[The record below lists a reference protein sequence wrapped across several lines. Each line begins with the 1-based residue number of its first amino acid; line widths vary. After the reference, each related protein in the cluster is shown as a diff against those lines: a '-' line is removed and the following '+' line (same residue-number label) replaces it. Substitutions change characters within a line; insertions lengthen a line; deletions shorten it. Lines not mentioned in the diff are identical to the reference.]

1 MLLTFVLL
9 MTCCFTPL
17 AHRSVQKEMLGIDLS
32 DVEEE
37 EEEDILEEEEEEE
50 DILEEEEEEDSMGEE
65 EVDV

>member
-1 MLLTFVLL
+1 MEQFPFLLLTFVLL
-9 MTCCFTPL
+9 TTCCFAPL

-50 DILEEEEEEDSMGEE
+50 EEEDSLGEE